1 MAVHC
6 NTLSRLRQ
14 ENREFWTVGPSLKTS
29 KPQKRKRKRGI
40 KARRK
45 EVKEKEERKCR
56 FRHRHLEE
64 AMWLKNSGA

>member
-56 FRHRHLEE
+56 FKHRHLEE

>member
-29 KPQKRKRKRGI
+29 KPQKRKRGI

-45 EVKEKEERKCR
+45 EVEEKEGGGRKKT
-56 FRHRHLEE
+56 EKE
-64 AMWLKNSGA
+64 GKEMQI

>member
-45 EVKEKEERKCR
+45 EVKEKEGGGRKKT
-56 FRHRHLEE
+56 EKKGKE
-64 AMWLKNSGA
+64 MQI